1 MIPSRQPGKSLHS
14 IISRFVVVLA
24 NLLFLP
30 IFSMARTKV
39 TPRKGDKK
47 EKKEKTPSK
56 WGTAAAGAF
65 HRPPVPP
72 PRDRSGNPSYK
83 GMNVFNTLNRD

>member
-1 MIPSRQPGKSLHS
+1 
-14 IISRFVVVLA
+14 
-24 NLLFLP
+24 
-30 IFSMARTKV
+30 MARTKQ

-56 WGTAAAGAF
+56 WGTADTVAF